1 MKTRKALYLFIGI
14 ILITLNLIVDV
25 IGWSENSYIFNSY
38 TIGYFIGSHILL
50 IFGLVLL
57 RMAYRLHK
65 RLMEKNN
72 VLEKS
77 IDNIGQV

>member
-14 ILITLNLIVDV
+14 ILIALNLIVDV
-25 IGWSENSYIFNSY
+25 IEWFENSYILNSY
-38 TIGYFIGSHILL
+38 TIGYFIGPPILL

-65 RLMEKNN
+65 KLMEK
-72 VLEKS
+72 
-77 IDNIGQV
+77 IMF